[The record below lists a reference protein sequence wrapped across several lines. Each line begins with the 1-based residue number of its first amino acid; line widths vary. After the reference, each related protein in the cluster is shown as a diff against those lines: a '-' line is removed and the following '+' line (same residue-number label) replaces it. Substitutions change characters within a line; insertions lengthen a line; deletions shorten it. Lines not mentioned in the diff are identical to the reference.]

1 MSLGASWA
9 VLQSRAMPPLW
20 LLLLT
25 VLPGRETSVCH
36 LRDSAEAPELA
47 QDGDLVI
54 GGIFSF
60 RTGQDYV
67 TDTFQHIPDVRK
79 CKKYAYFNFFI
90 QMVCVYFVISD
101 INVSFLFE
109 TRSFNYRE
117 FKFAQTLI
125 FAVEEINRNP
135 DLLPNL
141 KIGYKIYNNCGT
153 MDILRAALAL
163 VSGLE
168 NEIRN
173 ENCTNTETIQA
184 ILGHSGSRP
193 TIAFSQVVG
202 RFHIPVVS

>member
-1 MSLGASWA
+1 MSLT
-9 VLQSRAMPPLW
+9 P
-20 LLLLT
+20 
-25 VLPGRETSVCH
+25 
-36 LRDSAEAPELA
+36 
-47 QDGDLVI
+47 
-54 GGIFSF
+54 FS
-60 RTGQDYV
+60 
-67 TDTFQHIPDVRK
+67 TFQMFENARSMH
-79 CKKYAYFNFFI
+79 FNVFI
-90 QMVCVYFVISD
+90 QMVCVYFVFSD
-101 INVSFLFE
+101 INMSFLFE
-109 TRSFNYRE
+109 THSFNFRE

-168 NEIRN
+168 NEISN

-193 TIAFSQVVG
+193 TIAFAQVVG